1 MDARGRTMDSPPRY
15 CASCMK
21 IGIDKPSV
29 NRHIRTMIEDW
40 RILRIFCET
49 SSDVRRLW
57 PPLFYINNAS
67 LIRVLTHDLQD
78 ETIDMCIVC
87 EVEALHS

>member
-57 PPLFYINNAS
+57 PPPFYMKSDALLHLFTYG
-67 LIRVLTHDLQD
+67 LQN
-78 ETIDMCIVC
+78 ETVDVCIVC
-87 EVEALHS
+87 V